1 MSVRKHLFA
10 SLILAAAAAA
20 TLAGCRS
27 STQEPGSAAPA
38 PPAKTPRIYTVGAR
52 VFGLE
57 NGAAKLASPPVT
69 PLAGWLT
76 PAAVPSPD
84 GRYLAYNTW
93 QELRA
98 DEPGLSWSDQG
109 IEPGDPLATPSLHIF
124 DTTTGTDEVLALGAF
139 SVAWGKDGRLAYF
152 KGAERDYRAGI
163 SYVGRVVVRP
173 SLGSKGTVWS
183 PELGRYIVVGWA
195 GRHLVGY
202 REHEGEALDVVVFD
216 GPRRVRTLA
225 PGSTLVAISPDGK
238 RVFVAQGPER
248 GRPRVRVLSVADGR
262 QLAVLDLTTVD
273 PAVGMVDYAGD
284 WRGDHVVAASA
295 SGLATFRV
303 EGRRITLDDTL
314 RVAASSVAEPRFV
327 DDSMNTVRAW
337 MTVSR
342 GGVFLQCDLQ
352 VGSCDRA
359 LPLPDAKG
367 VHGFPA
373 WRRPLY
379 NPSRPLGT
387 S

>member
-10 SLILAAAAAA
+10 NLILAVAAAAA
-20 TLAGCRS
+20 LVGCRS
-27 STQEPGSAAPA
+27 SAQEAGSTARVPL
-38 PPAKTPRIYTVGAR
+38 AKTPPVYTVGAR

-98 DEPGLSWSDQG
+98 DDPGLSWSDQG
-109 IEPGDPLATPSLHIF
+109 IEPGDPLATPSLRVY
-124 DTTTGTDEVLALGAF
+124 DTTTGSDDVLARGAF
-139 SVAWGKDGRLAYF
+139 SVAWGEDGRLAYF
-152 KGAERDYRAGI
+152 TGADRDYRAGV
-163 SYVGRVVVRP
+163 SYVGRVVVRRSP
-173 SLGSKGTVWS
+173 GSKATVWS
-183 PELGRYIVVGWA
+183 TELGRYIVIGWA
-195 GRHLVGY
+195 GRHLVAY
-202 REHEGEALDVVVFD
+202 REYEGEALDVVVFD
-216 GPRRVRTLA
+216 GPQRMRTLA
-225 PGSTLVAISPDGK
+225 ADSTLVAISPDGN
-238 RVFVAQGPER
+238 RALVAQGPAR

-262 QLAVLDLTTVD
+262 QLAALDLTKVD
-273 PAVGMVDYAGD
+273 PAVGTVDYAGD
-284 WRGDHVVAASA
+284 WRGSRVVAASA
-295 SGLATFRV
+295 SGLAIFRV
-303 EGRRITLDDTL
+303 EGRKIALDDTL
-314 RVAASSVAEPRFV
+314 RVAGSSVAEPRFV
-327 DDSMNTVRAW
+327 DDSATTVRAW
-337 MTVSR
+337 TTVSR
-342 GGVFLQCDLQ
+342 GGVFLQCDFDL
-352 VGSCDRA
+352 GSCDRA

-367 VHGFPA
+367 THGFPA

>member
-1 MSVRKHLFA
+1 MLLLV
-10 SLILAAAAAA
+10 AALGA

-27 STQEPGSAAPA
+27 SGQEAGSTAQAPR
-38 PPAKTPRIYTVGAR
+38 AKTPPVFTVGAR
-52 VFGLE
+52 VFGLA
-57 NGAAKLASPPVT
+57 GGPAKLASPPVT

-84 GRYLAYNTW
+84 GRYLAYNSW
-93 QELRA
+93 RELRV
-98 DEPGLSWSDQG
+98 DDPELSWSDQG
-109 IEPGDPLATPSLHIF
+109 IEQGDPLATPSLRLY
-124 DTTTGTDEVLALGAF
+124 DTTTGADDVLADGAF
-139 SVAWGKDGRLAYF
+139 SVAWSKEGALAYF

-163 SYVGRVVVRP
+163 SYVGHVLVRD
-173 SLGSKGTVWS
+173 SLGSKDAVWS

-195 GRHLVGY
+195 GPHLVAY

-216 GPRRVRTLA
+216 GPRRMRTLA
-225 PGSTLVAISPDGK
+225 AGSTLVAISPDGK
-238 RVFVAQGPER
+238 RLLVADGPDR
-248 GRPRVRVLSVADGR
+248 GRPQVRA
-262 QLAVLDLTTVD
+262 LAVGNGRELAALDLTTVD

-284 WRGDHVVAASA
+284 WLGNRVVAASS

-303 EGRRITLDDTL
+303 GRGRISLDDTL

-327 DDSMNTVRAW
+327 NGSTTTVRAW
-337 MTVSR
+337 TTVSR
-342 GGVFLQCDLQ
+342 GGVFLQCDFEEA
-352 VGSCDRA
+352 SCDRA
-359 LPLPDAKG
+359 MPIPDAKG